1 MSRLV
6 QGATKPSVQQVP
18 GVKSMEHGSDDSPP
32 SSVEVKDIWK
42 YNSTPPIH
50 TGMVP
55 NEEQETFR
63 GVVLS

>member
-1 MSRLV
+1 
-6 QGATKPSVQQVP
+6 
-18 GVKSMEHGSDDSPP
+18 MEHGSDDSPP